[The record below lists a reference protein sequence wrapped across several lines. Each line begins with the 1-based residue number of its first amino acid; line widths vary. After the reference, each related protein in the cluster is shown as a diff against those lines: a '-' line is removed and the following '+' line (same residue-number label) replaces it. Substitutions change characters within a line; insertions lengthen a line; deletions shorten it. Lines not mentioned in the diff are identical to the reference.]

1 MQKNITMQT
10 VHEKYLLKRLHT
22 LLGRLGFDKEAKRDM
37 LLSNYGVTS
46 SADLT
51 SKQLAELCDNLECQL
66 NPQKKELDKYR
77 KRLIAA
83 IGGWLTKQSK
93 ENDIRQIK
101 AIACR
106 AAETKAFNDIPLE
119 RLRSLYSAFTNKQ
132 KDLKF
137 VDNLTNLEVEVSS
150 YLN

>member
-1 MQKNITMQT
+1 MQT
-10 VHEKYLLKRLHT
+10 IHEKYLLKRLHT
-22 LLGRLGFDKEAKRDM
+22 LLGRLGFDKESKQH
-37 LLSNYGVTS
+37 LLISNYGVTS
-46 SADLT
+46 SIDLN

-83 IGGWLTKQSK
+83 IGGWLVKLGK
-93 ENDIRQIK
+93 ENEIKTIK

-106 AAETKAFNDIPLE
+106 AAETKSFNEIPLE
-119 RLRSLYSAFTNKQ
+119 RLRSLYNAFANKQ
-132 KDLKF
+132 KDLQF
-137 VDNLTNLEVEVSS
+137 VDKLTKLEVEVSS